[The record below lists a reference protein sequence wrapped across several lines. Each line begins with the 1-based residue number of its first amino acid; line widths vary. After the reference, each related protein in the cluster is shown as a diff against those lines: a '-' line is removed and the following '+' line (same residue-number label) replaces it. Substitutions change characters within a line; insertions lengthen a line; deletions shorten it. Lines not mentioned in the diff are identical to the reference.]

1 MDQYAKVAIEASRA
15 SGGVLNSYFL
25 GKAKNFRRYKGR
37 NDLVTAADLE
47 SCRVIKRR
55 LQRAFPNH
63 SYLFEEHEFSEDH
76 DSDYLWII
84 DPLDGTTFH
93 NRGLPFFSNLITL
106 QVRQQTRMGLAYC
119 PITDDLFISWRGQGS
134 FHWNSRYR
142 IRRKLMVSKTKKLD
156 EALIGYSYGKTEAHL
171 KDFGP
176 ILQRLLPCCRAFTR
190 VAGSDI
196 GYVASGACDAFLDN
210 SSTPWDFAGIALI
223 VREARGKVTD
233 FEGREWEPTSK
244 TFLASNKILH
254 EQILKL
260 IRRRSE

>member
-1 MDQYAKVAIEASRA
+1 MDRYAKVAIEASRA
-15 SGGVLNSYFL
+15 SGVVLNRYFL
-25 GKAKNFRRYKGR
+25 GRAKNFRRYKGR

-47 SCRVIKRR
+47 SCHVIKQR
-55 LQRAFPNH
+55 LQKAFPNH

-76 DSDYLWII
+76 DSEYLWII

-106 QVRQQTRMGLAYC
+106 QVHQRTRMGLAYC
-119 PITDDLFISWRGQGS
+119 PITDDLFISWKGQGS
-134 FHWNSRYR
+134 FHWNSRHR
-142 IRRKLMVSKTKKLD
+142 IRRKLTVSKTKKLD

-171 KDFGP
+171 KDFGVT
-176 ILQRLLPCCRAFTR
+176 LERLLPSCRAFTR

-223 VREARGKVTD
+223 VREAHGKVTD
-233 FEGREWEPTSK
+233 FEGREWEPSAT

-254 EQILKL
+254 EQILER
-260 IRRRSE
+260 IWRRSK